1 MKQLLT
7 FFIFIVFSQMMNGCI
22 AVDGR
27 APWFTED
34 TERGYYV
41 GATRRSRYKGELSVE
56 SVYEG
61 MPIKY
66 VRNPKCKSLAAGNMT
81 GLTDCEEHQLLD
93 LRDAYRQFVSQEES
107 FLTSQKSTLGE

>member
-1 MKQLLT
+1 
-7 FFIFIVFSQMMNGCI
+7 MNGCI

-34 TERGYYV
+34 TERGNYV

-66 VRNPKCKSLAAGNMT
+66 VRNPKCKSLAANVRT
-81 GLTDCEEHQLLD
+81 GLTECEQHQLLD

-107 FLTSQKSTLGE
+107 FLKSQKSTLGE